1 MKPKDLIKALE
12 KDGWR
17 VARVDGSHHIMKHSS
32 KPGMLVI
39 PLHNK
44 DLKPGTLN
52 NIIKQAGLK

>member
-12 KDGWR
+12 KDGWQ
-17 VARVDGSHHIMKHSS
+17 VVRVDGSHHIMKHSN

>member
-17 VARVDGSHHIMKHSS
+17 VVRVDGSHHIMKHST